1 MLGGAVSII
10 KTHSN
15 KIQNQFISID
25 ELLGMLSS
33 LEEVSTQE
41 VALWLEAHE
50 HILRKTKRLVL
61 INEHLLKEYEYSEKN
76 FYYCPIQVIRLIG
89 GGEDYSLCTRE
100 IGFARSRLLID
111 LKNEG
116 FAISDKLIN
125 ESYPYVSNESLA
137 CDDNFY
143 KNQLIDLLS
152 KQYNNNEQ
160 QVQATKSDIP
170 FIHFLDSN
178 NPCYVPTI
186 ALLLRVN
193 HDLNY
198 VERFKEEKTKVI
210 RVMTCLE
217 EYGNQYG
224 YNATDTHAKTIA
236 NILPNRKDASQEA
249 KEFIKNVLVENP

>member
-1 MLGGAVSII
+1 
-10 KTHSN
+10 
-15 KIQNQFISID
+15 
-25 ELLGMLSS
+25 MLSS
-33 LEEVSTQE
+33 LEEVSIQE

-50 HILRKTKRLVL
+50 HILRRTKSLVM
-61 INEHLLKEYEYSEKN
+61 INEHLLREYEYSEKN
-76 FYYCPIQVIRLIG
+76 FYYCPIQVIRFIG

-125 ESYPYVSNESLA
+125 ESYPYVSNESLE

-152 KQYNNNEQ
+152 KQSNNNEQ
-160 QVQATKSDIP
+160 QAQATKSDIP

-178 NPCYVPTI
+178 SPCFVQTF
-186 ALLLRVN
+186 ALQLRIN

-198 VERFKEEKTKVI
+198 VGRFLEEKDKI
-210 RVMTCLE
+210 ARVRTCLE

-224 YNATDTHAKTIA
+224 YNSTDAHARVIA
-236 NILPNRKDASQEA
+236 NLLPNRKDASQEA
-249 KEFIKNVLVENP
+249 QEFMKNALSENS